1 MQVHLPEKLQHTN
14 LFPTLNKLRQ
24 RLIHRLLLRSK
35 ATDALRL
42 SQQVV
47 IDLKVRGHP
56 GKLFHTMHVSTIGT
70 TKYRLR
76 LVTDPSQPSRMERS
90 RGNGMVETG

>member
-1 MQVHLPEKLQHTN
+1 
-14 LFPTLNKLRQ
+14 
-24 RLIHRLLLRSK
+24 
-35 ATDALRL
+35 
-42 SQQVV
+42 VV